1 MVSALIYSCHT
12 MPKNTTQPEKRNY
25 AEAKGRYQ
33 ETLYRSV
40 YAIRKELEP
49 GLREFVEKSGAPSV
63 SGMITMLAKEP
74 GRCAE
79 LLRPV
84 FAELA
89 DAEPAERRR
98 LKVTMKSI
106 TDELKSGEV
115 SAEEVAAAIAAIK
128 ASKVAQ

>member
-1 MVSALIYSCHT
+1 MSE
-12 MPKNTTQPEKRNY
+12 NTIQPTKKKYTES
-25 AEAKGRYQ
+25 EDRYK

-49 GLREFVEKSGAPSV
+49 ALKEMITASGAPSV
-63 SGMITMLAKEP
+63 SGMMTMLAREP
-74 GRCAE
+74 QRCAE
-79 LLRPV
+79 ALRPI

-89 DAEPAERRR
+89 DAEPNQRRR

-128 ASKVAQ
+128 ASKSAQ

>member
-1 MVSALIYSCHT
+1 MQKET
-12 MPKNTTQPEKRNY
+12 MPPTKKKY
-25 AEAKGRYQ
+25 ADSEARYK

-63 SGMITMLAKEP
+63 SGMITMLAREP
-74 GRCAE
+74 ERCAD
-79 LLRPV
+79 LLRPI
-84 FAELA
+84 FAELVNT
-89 DAEPAERRR
+89 EPTERRR

-128 ASKVAQ
+128 ASKATQ